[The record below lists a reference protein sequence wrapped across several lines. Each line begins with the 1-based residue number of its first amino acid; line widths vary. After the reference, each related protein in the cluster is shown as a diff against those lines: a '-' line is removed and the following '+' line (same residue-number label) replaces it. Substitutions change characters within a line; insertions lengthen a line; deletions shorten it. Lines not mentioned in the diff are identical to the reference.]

1 MPAIASMRPDRPVV
15 SAPDRRRPFHSAALR
30 GALWITLI
38 ALSATGA
45 ALTVQYL
52 QTTRLLQARA
62 QALVDDETASLIARY
77 RYDGLAGVEA
87 AIDRQAALP
96 RLNEFFYL
104 LAAPDG
110 TPAAGNLLGWP
121 VEVTA
126 AGFHSFAT
134 EVVNTQGLPTR
145 RWVDARAVLLGGN
158 YRLLVG
164 SFADERASLRARYL
178 SALFWSLLVTGV
190 LGLALGWWYSRRGLR
205 FVDDVSDV
213 GQRLLAGKLSERVPV
228 SNRGDEYDRLATTIN
243 SCFAEIER
251 LITSLRATTDGM
263 AHDLKTPLTRIR
275 ARLELAELSGADVP
289 AAAIAQS
296 RHDLDSLLELIDGAL
311 GLARAE
317 ATATA
322 GFAPVALDAVARE
335 AIELYGPVVDE
346 AGLALTADLAPAEV
360 IGARSLL
367 AQAVAN
373 LLDNAIKFTPAGGS
387 VTVVT
392 AMAAGQ
398 VMLTVRDSGPG
409 IPAAER
415 EAVLGRFHRLE
426 RDVAAPGSGIGLS
439 LVAVAARVHGATLTL
454 ADAGP
459 GLAVTLA
466 FPTARNG

>member
-1 MPAIASMRPDRPVV
+1 MLPEVPE
-15 SAPDRRRPFHSAALR
+15 RRRPLHSAALR

-38 ALSATGA
+38 ALLATGA

-52 QTTRLLQARA
+52 ETTRLLQARA

-77 RYDGLAGVEA
+77 RYDGLGGVEA
-87 AIDRQAALP
+87 AIDRQAGLP
-96 RLNEFFYL
+96 RLNAFFYL

-110 TPAAGNLLGWP
+110 TPVAGNLLGWP
-121 VEVTA
+121 AEVTT

-134 EVVNTQGLPTR
+134 EVVNTQGVPTR
-145 RWVDARAVLLGGN
+145 RWVDARAVLLGGD

-164 SFADERASLRARYL
+164 SFADERASLRTRYL
-178 SALFWSLLVTGV
+178 AALFWSLMVTGV

-205 FVDDVSDV
+205 FVDAVSDV

-228 SNRGDEYDRLATTIN
+228 SNRGDEYDRLAATIN

-275 ARLELAELSGADVP
+275 ARLELAEISGVAVP
-289 AAAIAQS
+289 AVAIEQS
-296 RHDLDSLLELIDGAL
+296 RRDLDSLLELIDGAL

-322 GFAPVALDAVARE
+322 GFAAVALDAVVRE
-335 AIELYGPVVDE
+335 AVELYAPVAE
-346 AGLALTADLAPAEV
+346 AAGLTLTAELSPVEV

-367 AQAVAN
+367 AQAIAN
-373 LLDNAIKFTPAGGS
+373 LLDNAIKFTPPGGA

-392 AMAAGQ
+392 ATAAGQ
-398 VMLTVRDSGPG
+398 VLVTVRDTGLG
-409 IPAAER
+409 IPATER
-415 EAVLGRFHRLE
+415 NAVLGRFYRLE
-426 RDVAAPGSGIGLS
+426 RDAAAPGSGIGLS
-439 LVAVAARVHGATLTL
+439 IVAVAARVHGATVTL
-454 ADAGP
+454 AEADP
-459 GLAVTLA
+459 GLTVTLA
-466 FPTARNG
+466 FPAAGQG